1 MAPIH
6 KSMMMIC
13 FNKKEDLLT
22 LCLKINIL
30 KLAPKKPPIRAKTCS
45 SVSEIL
51 RLEDVAKCLSIQ

>member
-6 KSMMMIC
+6 KSMMIIC

-22 LCLKINIL
+22 LCLKTNIL
-30 KLAPKKPPIRAKTCS
+30 KLAPKKPPIREKTCN

-51 RLEDVAKCLSIQ
+51 CLEDVAKYLSIQ